1 VIVVAYLV
9 AELLARVAW
18 RFLRPMVGE
27 RAAGFAAA
35 PLLRPIRLIRVAV
48 FVLVAGA
55 LILPAMELAGVR
67 TFIGLDPRSLAA
79 WLFGSGLRIGLIL
92 LLSYAVVRVTSLI
105 IARFEQDVME
115 TAGLEYAEQAKR
127 VRTLGNL
134 LRSTLIGLV
143 FCIAVLM
150 ILRELNLDITPI
162 LTGAGI
168 AGVAIG
174 FGAQTLVKDIISGF
188 FLLLEN
194 QVRVG
199 DVVTINGQGGL
210 VEALTLRTIVLRD
223 ETGAVHIYP
232 NGSIT
237 TLANQT
243 KDFSYYV
250 INLAVDLDE
259 DPDRVMQV
267 MREVAEDLRAD
278 PKFSSVILQPLE
290 VSGVDSFTD
299 ANIVIKSRIKTL
311 PLKQWDTGRELR
323 RRLLKRL
330 TAEGIKFPQRQLV
343 LHMAQTDEE
352 RLRALAAV
360 KADSPAT
367 EPTAPKPPS
376 T

>member
-1 VIVVAYLV
+1 MISAAFDSYPIWATGSLALASVLVIAYVV
-9 AELLARVAW
+9 AELLARVTW
-18 RFLRPMVGE
+18 RFIKPMVAA

-67 TFIGLDPRSLAA
+67 TFTGLDPRGLAA

-232 NGSIT
+232 NGSIN

-259 DPDRVMQV
+259 DPDRVM
-267 MREVAEDLRAD
+267 
-278 PKFSSVILQPLE
+278 
-290 VSGVDSFTD
+290 
-299 ANIVIKSRIKTL
+299 
-311 PLKQWDTGRELR
+311 
-323 RRLLKRL
+323 
-330 TAEGIKFPQRQLV
+330 
-343 LHMAQTDEE
+343 
-352 RLRALAAV
+352 
-360 KADSPAT
+360 
-367 EPTAPKPPS
+367 
-376 T
+376 